1 MADELRS
8 DLAHLH
14 RRLGFGATAAELD
27 AAVAAGWDDTLTQLL
42 RPTGTDPGVAATPP
56 PAVPLIARTGPA
68 GSTERKAAEK
78 ALRAQGSALT
88 QWWLAR
94 MVAVHN
100 PFPEKLTLFWHGHFA
115 TSISKVRQSAMMLRQ
130 NDIFRAQGQGSF
142 AALTLAVGQDP
153 AMMVWLDT
161 LKDTAASPNENFARE
176 LMELFTLGVGNYTEL
191 DVRAGARA
199 FTGWTFDRSTLA
211 FREVAKK
218 HDSGSK
224 TFLGTTG
231 NLDGTDVVHIVTGL
245 PDSARFL
252 TTRLWNR
259 FAAPATTSDPAI
271 VRLTPSAPV
280 DIGAL
285 LARMFNDPAF
295 RAAKGAL
302 VAQPIEYVV
311 GVLRQLRLDPTRVR
325 VGRALAGMGQVPF
338 QPPNV
343 GGWPAGSAW
352 LTTAAALARLDFA
365 QQCVR
370 AADLSAVADV
380 PAAQRV
386 SATARLLS
394 LPDGFG
400 PQTTSALNTAGSD
413 PAALVATALVSP
425 EYVTR

>member
-1 MADELRS
+1 MSDALRS

-27 AAVAAGWDDTLTQLL
+27 AAETAGWDATLNRLL
-42 RPTGTDPGVAATPP
+42 RPTGPDPGLAATPP
-56 PAVPLIARTGPA
+56 PAVPLVAVEGKA
-68 GSTERKAAEK
+68 GSADRKK
-78 ALRAQGSALT
+78 AQQQLRAQGQALT
-88 QWWLAR
+88 RWWLSR
-94 MVAVHN
+94 MVAVQD

-115 TSISKVRQSAMMLRQ
+115 TSISKVHQSALMLRQ
-130 NDIFRAQGQGSF
+130 NDLFRSQGQAPF
-142 AALTLAVGQDP
+142 ASLTQAVAQDP

-199 FTGWTFDRSTLA
+199 FTGWSYDRTTLA
-211 FREVAKK
+211 FRQIAKR
-218 HDSGSK
+218 HDSGTK

-231 NLDGTDVVHIVTGL
+231 NLDGSDVVRIVTSR

-252 TTRLWNR
+252 TTRLWSR
-259 FAAPATTSDPAI
+259 FAAPATSDDPA
-271 VRLTPSAPV
+271 VARLTPASPV
-280 DIGAL
+280 DVAAL
-285 LARMFNDPAF
+285 LPRMFGDPAF
-295 RAAKGAL
+295 LLAKGAL

-311 GVLRQLRLDPTRVR
+311 GVLRQLGLDPSTVR
-325 VGRALAGMGQVPF
+325 WGQALAGLGQVPF

-343 GGWPAGSAW
+343 GGWPAGQAW
-352 LTTAAALARLDFA
+352 LTTAAALARVTFA
-365 QQCVR
+365 EQCTHH
-370 AADLSAVADV
+370 ADLSAVADV
-380 PAAQRV
+380 PAAQRIP
-386 SATARLLS
+386 AAARLLS

-400 PQTTSALNTAGSD
+400 QQTTAALQMAGDD

>member
-1 MADELRS
+1 MSDDLRS

-27 AAVAAGWDDTLTQLL
+27 AAEAAGWDATLDRLL
-42 RPTGTDPGVAATPP
+42 HPMGVDPGVAATPP
-56 PAVPLIARTGPA
+56 PSVPFITDRGKA
-68 GSTERKAAEK
+68 GSAEHKAAGRQ
-78 ALRAQGSALT
+78 LREQGSSLT
-88 QWWLAR
+88 QWWLSR
-94 MVAVHN
+94 MVAVHD

-115 TSISKVRQSAMMLRQ
+115 TSISKVRQSALMLRQ
-130 NDIFRAQGQGSF
+130 NEIFRGQGQAPF

-199 FTGWTFDRSTLA
+199 FTGWSFDRSTLA
-211 FREVAKK
+211 FREIAKK

-231 NLDGTDVVHIVTGL
+231 KLDGNDVIRIVTGRS
-245 PDSARFL
+245 DSARFV

-259 FAAPATTSDPAI
+259 FAAPATTSDQAV
-271 VRLTPSAPV
+271 VRLTPAAPV
-280 DIGAL
+280 DVAAL
-285 LARMFNDPAF
+285 LPRLFADPDF
-295 RAAKGAL
+295 RAARGAL

-311 GVLRQLRLDPTRVR
+311 GVLRQLRLDPTKVR
-325 VGRALAGMGQVPF
+325 VGPALAGMGQVPF

-352 LTTAAALARLDFA
+352 LTTAAALARITFA
-365 QQCVR
+365 QECTR
-370 AADLSAVADV
+370 AADLSTVADV
-380 PAAQRV
+380 PAAQRI

-394 LPDGFG
+394 LPEGFG
-400 PQTTSALNTAGSD
+400 PETTEALSTAGSN
-413 PAALVATALVSP
+413 PAVLVATALVSP

>member
-1 MADELRS
+1 MADALRS
-8 DLAHLH
+8 DLAHLY

-27 AAVAAGWDDTLTQLL
+27 AAVAAGWDATLARLL
-42 RPTGTDPGVAATPP
+42 RPTSTDPGVVATPP
-56 PAVPLIARTGPA
+56 PSVPFVTNQGKA
-68 GSTERKAAEK
+68 GSAAHKAAVRQ
-78 ALRAQGSALT
+78 LHAQGSSLT
-88 QWWLAR
+88 QWWLSR
-94 MVAVHN
+94 MVAVHD

-115 TSISKVRQSAMMLRQ
+115 TSISKVRQSALMLRQ
-130 NDIFRAQGQGSF
+130 NELFRAQGQAPF

-153 AMMVWLDT
+153 AMMIWLDT
-161 LKDTAASPNENFARE
+161 RKDTAASPNENFARE

-199 FTGWTFDRSTLA
+199 FTGWSFDPKTLT
-211 FREVAKK
+211 FREIRQK
-218 HDSGSK
+218 HDSGTK

-231 NLDGTDVVHIVTGL
+231 NLDGTDVVSIVTSR

-259 FAAPATTSDPAI
+259 FAAPATTSDPAV
-271 VRLTPSAPV
+271 VRLTPAAPADV
-280 DIGAL
+280 AAL
-285 LARMFNDPAF
+285 LPQLFADAAF

-311 GVLRQLRLDPTRVR
+311 GVLRQLRLDPMKVR
-325 VGRALAGMGQVPF
+325 VGRALTGMGQVPF

-343 GGWPAGSAW
+343 GGWPAGPTW
-352 LTTAAALARLDFA
+352 LTTAAALARLTFA
-365 QQCVR
+365 QECTR

-380 PAAQRV
+380 PVAQRV

-400 PQTTSALNTAGSD
+400 PQTSAALSAESD
-413 PAALVATALVSP
+413 PAVLVATALVSP

>member
-1 MADELRS
+1 MSDAVRS
-8 DLAHLH
+8 DLAHLY
-14 RRLGFGATAAELD
+14 RRLAFGATAAELD
-27 AAVAAGWDDTLTQLL
+27 DAESRGWDATLAGLL
-42 RPTGTDPGVAATPP
+42 RPTGTDPGVVATPP
-56 PAVPLIARTGPA
+56 PSVPLVALTGEA
-68 GSTERKAAEK
+68 GSPQRKSDQQR
-78 ALRAQGSALT
+78 LRAQGSSLT
-88 QWWLAR
+88 QWWLSR
-94 MVAVHN
+94 MVAVDH

-115 TSISKVRQSAMMLRQ
+115 TSISKVRQSALMLRQ
-130 NDIFRAQGQGSF
+130 NEIFRTQGQEPFG
-142 AALTLAVGQDP
+142 ALTLAVAQDP

-161 LKDTAASPNENFARE
+161 VKDTAANPNENFARE

-199 FTGWTFDRSTLA
+199 FTGWSFDRSTLA
-211 FREVAKK
+211 FREIPHR
-218 HDSGSK
+218 HDSGTK

-231 NLDGTDVVHIVTGL
+231 NLDGTDVVRIVTSR

-259 FAAPATTSDPAI
+259 FAAPAAASDPAV

-280 DIGAL
+280 DVAAL
-285 LARMFNDPAF
+285 LPRMFSDPDF
-295 RAAKGAL
+295 LGAKGAL

-311 GVLRQLRLDPTRVR
+311 GVLRQLHLDVTKVR
-325 VGRALAGMGQVPF
+325 VGRALAGMGQLPF

-352 LTTAAALARLDFA
+352 LTTAAALARVAFA
-365 QQCVR
+365 QECAH

-400 PQTTSALNTAGSD
+400 PQTTSALDAAGSD
-413 PAALVATALVSP
+413 PAVLVATALVSP